1 MLKKR
6 KKQTLKGD
14 KGIMNEIV
22 SVNSLTKEIK
32 NGEQMLN
39 ILKNINLDVIE
50 GEFISIMG
58 ASGSGK
64 STLLGILSGL
74 DNECNGEVKVCGE
87 NILGM
92 KDKELTQFRNENIG
106 IVFQSFNL
114 LPDLSIL
121 ENIKVPLYFS
131 KNKAS
136 MNKKAMNILS
146 AVGLKDKAKNYS
158 KQLSGGEQ
166 QRVAIARAL
175 INNPKLLFADE
186 PTGALDKANG
196 DMILKLLKK
205 FNKEYN
211 MTIVMVTHDNQLAK
225 EADRIIQLEDG
236 QIKQYRNM

>member
-1 MLKKR
+1 
-6 KKQTLKGD
+6 
-14 KGIMNEIV
+14 MNEIV

>member
-1 MLKKR
+1 M
-6 KKQTLKGD
+6 LKGD
-14 KGIMNEIV
+14 KGIMNTIV

-32 NGEQMLN
+32 NGEHMLK
-39 ILKNINLDVIE
+39 ILKNINLNVME

-58 ASGSGK
+58 VSGSGK

-74 DNECNGEVKVCGE
+74 DNECNGEVKVCGK
-87 NILGM
+87 NILSM
-92 KDKELTQFRNENIG
+92 KDNDLTQFRNENIG

-114 LPDLSIL
+114 LPDLNIL

-131 KNKAS
+131 RNKGG
-136 MNKKAMNILS
+136 MNKKAMDLLT

-196 DMILKLLKK
+196 DMIVKLLKK

-211 MTIVMVTHDNQLAK
+211 MTVIMVTHDIQLAK
-225 EADRIIQLEDG
+225 EADRIIQIEYG
-236 QIKQYRNM
+236 QIKQYGNM

>member
-1 MLKKR
+1 
-6 KKQTLKGD
+6 
-14 KGIMNEIV
+14 MNTIV
-22 SVNSLTKEIK
+22 SVNSLTKEVK

-39 ILKNINLDVIE
+39 ILKNINLNVIE

-114 LPDLSIL
+114 LQDLSIL

-131 KNKAS
+131 KNKS
-136 MNKKAMNILS
+136 GMNKKAMNILS

-211 MTIVMVTHDNQLAK
+211 MTIVMVTHDNLLAK